1 MKKEIIKLVPNRVR
15 RNYKG
20 GKTLDLIQ
28 NGKVVDD
35 SNMPEDWICSLILA
49 NNVGF
54 EEIKDEGYSS
64 LDIDGKKMFIKDIFA
79 SDTTHYLGEKHFE
92 HFGMSL
98 GFLTKFIDSSMRLHV
113 QAHPS
118 REFAKSKMNMPYG
131 KFECYYILAARE
143 GIDPYIRL
151 GFQKEI
157 SKESFKEIVEK
168 QDIEAMDAC
177 FEKVPVKVGDVVY
190 IPGGLPHAIGEGIL
204 LIEVME
210 ESDLVVR
217 CEFER
222 EGIVV
227 PEQGRFMGKD
237 LDFCLDVFDYKS
249 YSVDEIRSKFF
260 LNPEILAESS
270 SYKLE
275 RIVSGD
281 ISKTFEVQK
290 MTIKGKSTLELDER
304 FMVAIVPRGG
314 ATVSSNDE
322 KIELNCPDTFFVSAA
337 TKELTFTPKNNE
349 ECEIVFILPVM
360 E

>member
-1 MKKEIIKLVPNRVR
+1 MKKEIMKLEPNRVR

-20 GKTLDLIQ
+20 GKILDLIQ
-28 NGKVVDD
+28 NDKVVED

-49 NNVGF
+49 NNMGF
-54 EEIKDEGYSS
+54 EEIKDEGYSRF
-64 LDIDGKKMFIKDIFA
+64 DIDNKEMFIKDIFA
-79 SDTTHYLGEKHFE
+79 SDPKYYLGEKHFE

-98 GFLTKFIDSSMRLHV
+98 GFLTKLIDSSMRLHV
-113 QAHPS
+113 QAHPT

-151 GFQKEI
+151 GFQKEM

-168 QDIEAMDAC
+168 QDIKAMDAC

-204 LIEVME
+204 LVEVME

-227 PEQGRFMGKD
+227 PEQGRFMGKG
-237 LDFCLDVFDYKS
+237 LDFCLDIFDYSS
-249 YSVDEIRSKFF
+249 YTVDEIRSKFF
-260 LNPEILAESS
+260 LKPEVLEEND

-275 RIVSGD
+275 RILSGD

-290 MTIKGKSTLELDER
+290 MTIKGSSTLELDER
-304 FMVAIVPRGG
+304 FMVAIVCKG
-314 ATVSSNDE
+314 ATTLSSSDE
-322 KIELNCPDTFFVSAA
+322 TIELSYPDSFFVSAA
-337 TKELTFTPKNNE
+337 TKKISFEPKGDE
-349 ECEIVFILPVM
+349 ECEVVLILPVIG
-360 E
+360 

>member
-1 MKKEIIKLVPNRVR
+1 MKKEILKLEPNRVR

-28 NGKVVDD
+28 NDKVVDD

-49 NNVGF
+49 NNMGF
-54 EEIKDEGYSS
+54 EEIKDEGYSRLNIES
-64 LDIDGKKMFIKDIFA
+64 KEMFIKDLFA
-79 SDTTHYLGEKHFE
+79 AEPSFYLGEKHFE

-113 QAHPS
+113 QAHPT

-151 GFQKEI
+151 GFQKEMT
-157 SKESFKEIVEK
+157 KERFKEIVEK
-168 QDIEAMDAC
+168 QDIEAMDSS

-237 LDFCLDVFDYKS
+237 LDFCLDVFDYSS
-249 YSVDEIRSKFF
+249 YSVFEIRSKFF
-260 LNPEILAESS
+260 LKPELLAESDA
-270 SYKLE
+270 YKRE
-275 RIVSGD
+275 RILSGD

-290 MTIKGKSTLELDER
+290 MTIKGEATIELDDR
-304 FMVAIVPRGG
+304 FMVGIVSKGS
-314 ATVSSNDE
+314 TSISSSDE
-322 KIELNCPDTFFVSAA
+322 TIELSYPDTFFVSAA
-337 TKELTFTPKNNE
+337 TKKLSFTPKGDE
-349 ECEIVFILPVM
+349 ECEVVLILPTI

>member
-1 MKKEIIKLVPNRVR
+1 MKKEVIKLEPNRVR

-20 GKTLDLIQ
+20 GKILDKIQ
-28 NGKVVDD
+28 NDKIVDD

-49 NNVGF
+49 NNMGM
-54 EEIKDEGYSS
+54 EEVANEGYSR
-64 LDIDGKKMFIKDIFA
+64 LDVDGKEMFIKDIFA
-79 SDTTHYLGEKHFE
+79 TDPEYYLGKKHFE
-92 HFGMSL
+92 KFGMTL
-98 GFLTKFIDSSMRLHV
+98 GFLTKLIDSSMRLHV
-113 QAHPS
+113 QAHPT

-151 GFQKEI
+151 GFQK
-157 SKESFKEIVEK
+157 SMTKESFKKIVET
-168 QDIEAMDAC
+168 QDMKAMDAC

-204 LIEVME
+204 LVEVME

-227 PEQGRFMGKD
+227 PEKARFMGKD
-237 LDFCLDVFDYKS
+237 LDFCLDVFDYNS
-249 YSVDEIRSKFF
+249 YTVEDIQSKFF
-260 LNPEILAESS
+260 LKPEVLEENNN
-270 SYKLE
+270 YKLE
-275 RIVSGD
+275 RILSGD

-290 MTIKGKSTLELDER
+290 MTIKGESTIELDDR
-304 FMVAIVPRGG
+304 FMVAIVCKGD
-314 ATVSSNDE
+314 VVMKSSDE
-322 KIELNCPDTFFVSAA
+322 TIELSYPDSFFVSAE
-337 TKELTFTPKNNE
+337 TKKISFSPKGNE
-349 ECEIVFILPVM
+349 ECEITFMLPTM